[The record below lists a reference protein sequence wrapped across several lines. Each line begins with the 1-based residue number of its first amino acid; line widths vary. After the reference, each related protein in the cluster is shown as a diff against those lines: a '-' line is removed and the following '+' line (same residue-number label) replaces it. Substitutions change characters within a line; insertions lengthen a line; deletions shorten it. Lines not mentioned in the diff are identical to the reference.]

1 MTRLTIRS
9 DGAGRARAGSR
20 PSATMVQGS
29 NVARLAAGALCALVA
44 WSGPPA
50 PAAAQTVAITNARVH
65 TVSGGVIENGT
76 VVVEGSRI
84 TAVGP
89 DVTPP
94 AGARV
99 IDGTGKVVTPGLIE
113 SASQLGVVEI
123 GAVSQTVDASSSDD
137 RVTAAFRV
145 SDGLNP
151 WSTLIPVAASGGVT
165 RAVVVPEGQALIT
178 GQAAMIDLDGGRP
191 ADLVRRDPLAMV
203 SAFDQGAAGRFGG
216 SHGAALMRLREA
228 LQDARDYAANRA
240 AFDAGARREYALS
253 RLDLEALARVVN
265 GELPMIMEANRTTEI
280 LSAIGLAQEF
290 GFDLILF
297 GAAEGWVVA
306 DEIAAAGVPVV
317 TNPIEN
323 LPSYD
328 RLAIS
333 EEGAGRLAG
342 GGVPV
347 AFTTGVLSGSPALG
361 THNVRNL
368 RLLAGAAVR
377 NGMPY
382 ADALRAITLTP
393 AEIWGVADEA
403 GSIEVGK
410 EADIV
415 VWSGDPFE
423 PLSRAEHVFV
433 SGRELVAP
441 TRQDRLLERYREIG
455 GPIPEAYQK

>member
-1 MTRLTIRS
+1 MI
-9 DGAGRARAGSR
+9 R
-20 PSATMVQGS
+20 PSMCRGPAGL
-29 NVARLAAGALCALVA
+29 ALLAAGFAIASTGSL
-44 WSGPPA
+44 SPG
-50 PAAAQTVAITNARVH
+50 AAQTVAITNARIY

-76 VVVEGSRI
+76 VVFEGSRI
-84 TAVGP
+84 TAVGA
-89 DVTPP
+89 DVAPP

-99 IDGTGKVVTPGLIE
+99 IDGTGKIVTPGLIE
-113 SASQLGVVEI
+113 SSSQLGVVEI

-151 WSTLIPVAASGGVT
+151 FSTLIPVAATGGVT
-165 RAVVVPEGQALIT
+165 RAVVVPGGSALIV
-178 GQAAMIDLDGGRP
+178 GQAALIDLDGDRP
-191 ADLVRRDPLAMV
+191 ANLVTRDPLAMV

-240 AFDAGARREYALS
+240 AFDAGARRDYALS
-253 RLDLEALARVVN
+253 RLDLEALSAVVA

-280 LSAIGLAQEF
+280 MAAIGLAQEF

-306 DEIAAAGVPVV
+306 DAIQAAGVPVV

-342 GGVPV
+342 SGVPV
-347 AFTTGVLSGSPALG
+347 AFTTGVLGGSPALG

-368 RLLAGAAVR
+368 RLLAGGAVR
-377 NGMPY
+377 NGMAY

-393 AEIWGVADEA
+393 AEIWGIADEA

-410 EADIV
+410 AADLV

-423 PLSRAEHVFV
+423 PLSRAEHVFI
-433 SGRELVAP
+433 GGQEMDAP
-441 TRQDRLLERYREIG
+441 TRQARLLERYRQINEAL
-455 GPIPEAYQK
+455 PEAYQR